1 MTDSQEQL
9 ALIGAAI
16 DHAKR
21 LQEQVEATR
30 ANMEAEGRAL
40 QKTAAQLLTGVDER
54 AQALGVQ
61 EQRLAQQVSALAAQ
75 IEKLGPFA
83 FAGGKVAVK
92 EEVREALKDASTV
105 AVAAA
110 RETTAPVKE
119 ALSAGAAAIGAA
131 QDSLAQ
137 AQRRFSWRALAILGA
152 AALGALGL
160 AAAGGFAMIGW
171 QRVEITNAREE
182 LVRLQDRVQ
191 EVATTV
197 AEMEKKGRE
206 LDAKGVRFETTRCQE
221 EKGGKTRLCVEIDPK
236 APDYS
241 VDDGRR
247 QFRVPKGF

>member
-1 MTDSQEQL
+1 MADAQEQL

-40 QKTAAQLLTGVDER
+40 QKTAAQLLMGVDER
-54 AQALGVQ
+54 TQALGAQ

-83 FAGGKVAVK
+83 FAGGKAAVK
-92 EEVREALKDASTV
+92 EEVREALKDAASV
-105 AVAAA
+105 AGATA

-131 QDSLAQ
+131 QDSLTR

-160 AAAGGFAMIGW
+160 AAFGGFAMIGW

-182 LVRLQDRVQ
+182 LARLQDRVR
-191 EVATTV
+191 EVAATV

-221 EKGGKTRLCVEIDPK
+221 EKGGKTRLCVEIDPS
-236 APDYS
+236 APNYS
-241 VDDGRR
+241 AAEGSR